1 MFRLDVA
8 ALKTVS
14 DAVKS
19 RKPEIDDKFLSVR
32 DENFRSWT
40 VKAGSGLRKRKMII
54 AG

>member
-32 DENFRSWT
+32 DENFS
-40 VKAGSGLRKRKMII
+40 VLDGQSGV
-54 AG
+54 